1 MNLLGVFSD
10 NRGVTTDQD
19 RADGPAAGE
28 GTGAGW
34 LLLIYRVPPEP
45 TRLRSTVWRRIKSL
59 GAIYLQNSVAA
70 LPASTANER
79 ALRKLR
85 REITDM
91 SGTAMLM
98 SCSVLAGESEVR
110 ASFQA
115 ARNDEYEEIV
125 DKCEDFLRSVQ
136 KEYDESHFT
145 YAELE
150 ENEVDLV
157 KLRNWFAKIVDRD
170 VFLADRRPATERALE
185 TCEQSLEAY
194 AARVYAEEAEGQ

>member
-1 MNLLGVFSD
+1 MFNE
-10 NRGVTTDQD
+10 GVTTDQEP
-19 RADGPAAGE
+19 ADGPAAGD
-28 GTGAGW
+28 GAGPGW

-70 LPASTANER
+70 LPASPASER

-91 SGTAMLM
+91 SGTAVLM
-98 SCSVLAGESEVR
+98 SCSVLAGEAEVL

-115 ARNDEYEEIV
+115 ARNDEYGEIV
-125 DKCEDFLRSVQ
+125 DKCEDFLGQVQ
-136 KEYDESHFT
+136 KEYDENHFT

-170 VFLADRRPATERALE
+170 VFGASGRAACERVLDK
-185 TCEQSLEAY
+185 CEQSLEAY

>member
-1 MNLLGVFSD
+1 VPS
-10 NRGVTTDQD
+10 DQD
-19 RADGPAAGE
+19 PVDPASGPGPGCASGE
-28 GTGAGW
+28 GASSGW

-70 LPASTANER
+70 LPASPAAER
-79 ALRKLR
+79 SFRKLR

-91 SGTAMLM
+91 SGTATLI
-98 SCSVLAGESEVR
+98 SAAVLAGEADVR
-110 ASFQA
+110 GAFQA
-115 ARNDEYEEIV
+115 ARNDEYEEII
-125 DKCEDFLRSVQ
+125 DKCEDFLRQVQ
-136 KEYDESHFT
+136 KEYDENHFT

-157 KLRNWFAKIVDRD
+157 KLKNWLAKIVDRD
-170 VFLADRRPATERALE
+170 VFGADGRAATERALE
-185 TCEQSLEAY
+185 SCEQSLEAY

>member
-1 MNLLGVFSD
+1 MSLLSVF
-10 NRGVTTDQD
+10 NEGVTTDQD
-19 RADGPAAGE
+19 RAGGPAAGDGA
-28 GTGAGW
+28 GTGW

-70 LPASTANER
+70 LPASTTNER

-98 SCSVLAGESEVR
+98 SCAVLAGEAEVL

-125 DKCEDFLRSVQ
+125 DKCEDFLGQVQ
-136 KEYDESHFT
+136 KEYDENHFT

-157 KLRNWFAKIVDRD
+157 KLKNWFAKIIERD
-170 VFLADRRPATERALE
+170 VFGASGRAACEQFLDK
-185 TCEQSLEAY
+185 CEQSLEAY

>member
-1 MNLLGVFSD
+1 M
-10 NRGVTTDQD
+10 TTDQD
-19 RADGPAAGE
+19 RTDGPATGENAGP
-28 GTGAGW
+28 GW

-70 LPASTANER
+70 LPVSTANER

-98 SCSVLAGESEVR
+98 SCSVIAGESEVR
-110 ASFQA
+110 ASFQT

-125 DKCEDFLRSVQ
+125 DKCEDFLRQVQ
-136 KEYDESHFT
+136 KEYDENHFT

-150 ENEVDLV
+150 ENEEDLV
-157 KLRNWFAKIVDRD
+157 KLKNWFAKIVDRD
-170 VFLADRRPATERALE
+170 AFRADRRPATERALE